1 MEIYVWKSGEPPERS
16 LKETQEIQNTTEPHI
31 LAMQEGNEFQRS
43 SAVAVGVDNRTIDKV
58 ELAINMAEHSQLSNR
73 RENTNDKLHN
83 RHMIHQVNKN
93 PYFHNSDYVS
103 DLEVQESF
111 LRARE
116 SNTQII
122 DNV

>member
-1 MEIYVWKSGEPPERS
+1 MEYYVWKYGESPERS
-16 LKETQEIQNTTEPHI
+16 IKETQKRTLEPHT
-31 LAMQEGNEFQRS
+31 LALQEGNEYQRS
-43 SAVAVGVDNRTIDKV
+43 TAVAVGVDNKTIDKV
-58 ELAINMAEHSQLSNR
+58 ELALNMAEQSQLSNR
-73 RENTNDKLHN
+73 RENANDKLHN

-122 DNV
+122 ENL